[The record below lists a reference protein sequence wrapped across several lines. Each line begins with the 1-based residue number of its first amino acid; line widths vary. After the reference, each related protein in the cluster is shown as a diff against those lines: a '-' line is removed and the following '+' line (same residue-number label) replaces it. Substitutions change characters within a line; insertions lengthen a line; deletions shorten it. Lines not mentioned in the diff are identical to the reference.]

1 MPRSKGFRRKTRRL
15 LKKGLRARGLS
26 YVLIDY
32 KIDDKVV
39 IKIDSSQVKG
49 MPHRRFQ
56 GLVGTVKEVKRRSLF
71 VHVPVGDKLKKLIV
85 RLEHVVPHDITP
97 KNERMLKI

>member
-1 MPRSKGFRRKTRRL
+1 MPVSKGFRRKTRQL
-15 LKKGLRARGLS
+15 FKKGVHARGLS
-26 YVLIDY
+26 YILIDY
-32 KIDDKVV
+32 TIGDKVV

-71 VHVPVGDKLKKLIV
+71 VHVPVGNKLKKLIV
-85 RLEHVVPHDITP
+85 RLEHVVPHIITSQ
-97 KNERMLKI
+97 KNTL

>member
-15 LKKGLRARGLS
+15 LKKGPRARGLS
-26 YVLIDY
+26 YILIDY
-32 KIDDKVV
+32 TVEDKVV

-56 GLVGTVKEVKRRSLF
+56 GLVGTVKEIKRRSLY
-71 VHVPVGDKLKKLIV
+71 VHVPVGNKLKKLIV
-85 RLEHVVPHDITP
+85 RFEHVVPHVIASQQN
-97 KNERMLKI
+97 KQ

>member
-15 LKKGLRARGLS
+15 LKKGVQARGLS

-32 KIDDKVV
+32 KVDDKVV

-49 MPHRRFQ
+49 MPHKRFQ
-56 GLVGTVKEVKRRSLF
+56 GLVGIVKEIRRRSLL
-71 VHVPVGDKLKKLIV
+71 VDVPVGNKLKKLIV

-97 KNERMLKI
+97 KK